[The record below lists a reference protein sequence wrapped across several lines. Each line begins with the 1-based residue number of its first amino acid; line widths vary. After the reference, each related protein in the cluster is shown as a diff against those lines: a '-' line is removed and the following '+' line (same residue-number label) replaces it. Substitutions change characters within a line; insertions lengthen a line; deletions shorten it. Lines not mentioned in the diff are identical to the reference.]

1 MRYNTKEERR
11 DTLNIIEL
19 VQSQRS
25 FYNTHQTRSYAYR
38 IEMLQK
44 LKSGLETFETE
55 IFEALKQDL
64 NKAQMES
71 FMTEV
76 GIVRGEIHYFLH
88 HLKQLMKPKRVK
100 TPLVLFHAKSLR
112 MPEPY
117 GVVLIMSPWNYP
129 FQLAMAPLVG
139 AIAAGNTIVLK
150 PASYTPHVSDVIAKM
165 IASLYP
171 ENYISTVL
179 GGREANQLLLEQ
191 VFDYIFFTGSTNVGK
206 LVMEKASAHLTPV
219 TLELGGKSP
228 CIVFES
234 KDVALAAKRVAFGKY
249 LNSGQTCIAPD
260 YCIIERSLFEPFVKH
275 LQAEVVTFFG
285 SEPLENHNLVQIV
298 NLHHTNRLLQLIP
311 QDRLL
316 FGGKH
321 KDRFIEPTAVG
332 PVTMEDAIMQEE
344 IFGPILPF
352 VVVDKADEIEAFIT
366 KIDRPLAF
374 YLFTDNQRLKE
385 TLLNQI
391 SFGGATVN
399 DTIMHIAST
408 DLGFG
413 GVGASGMG
421 QYHGKFS
428 FDTFTHYKS
437 VLFRSKWIDLPFR
450 YHPYNEKK
458 FSFLRKFMK

>member
-1 MRYNTKEERR
+1 M
-11 DTLNIIEL
+11 NIIEL
-19 VQSQRS
+19 VQAQRS
-25 FYNTHQTRSYAYR
+25 FYHTHQTKSYAFR
-38 IEMLQK
+38 MDMLRK
-44 LKSGLETFETE
+44 LKVGLDTFEAE
-55 IFEALKQDL
+55 IFEALRQDL

-76 GIVRGEIHYFLH
+76 GIVRGEINYFLH
-88 HLKQLMKPKRVK
+88 HLKRLMKPKRVK
-100 TPLVLFHAKSLR
+100 TPLALFHAKSLR

-179 GGREANQLLLEQ
+179 GGREANQILLDQ

-228 CIVFES
+228 CIVFET

-260 YCIIERSLFEPFVKH
+260 YCIIERQLFESFVSH
-275 LQAEVVTFFG
+275 LQKEVTNFFG
-285 SEPLENHNLVQIV
+285 SQPLENQNLVQIV
-298 NLHHTNRLLQLIP
+298 NIHHTERLLQLIP
-311 QDRLL
+311 QERLL

-352 VVVDKADEIEAFIT
+352 VVVGKADEIEAFIT